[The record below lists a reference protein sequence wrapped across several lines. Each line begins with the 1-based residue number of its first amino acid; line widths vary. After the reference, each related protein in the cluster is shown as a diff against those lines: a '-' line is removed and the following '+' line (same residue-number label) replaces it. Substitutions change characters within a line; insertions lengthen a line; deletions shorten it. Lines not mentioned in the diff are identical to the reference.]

1 MYLIEKY
8 ELKYKK
14 LELTN
19 IKKFEFDL
27 DLSNHELI
35 LIQIYK

>member
-14 LELTN
+14 LELKN